1 MEEGTVILMV
11 EDDPNLGY
19 LLKENFKSKGID
31 IHLCTDGE
39 AGYEAFLNYQFSLCI
54 LDVMLP
60 KKDGFTLA
68 RDIRR
73 KDDNIPIIFLTAKG
87 MDDDKITGF
96 DIGGDDYV
104 TKPFSAQE
112 LLARIKAVLKRSKH
126 NQNGAAANANSS
138 WQLGKFA
145 FSYTDRILSAE
156 GYQKRLSTKEADILK
171 LFAENK
177 NVLIHRRDIL
187 TNVWGVD
194 DYFTSKSMDVYLT
207 RLRKLLR
214 DDPAL
219 EIQNVHGTGFKLIVH

>member
-1 MEEGTVILMV
+1 MEAGTTILMV

-19 LLKENFKSKGID
+19 LLKENFKSKGLD

-73 KDDNIPIIFLTAKG
+73 KDDNIPIIFLTAKS

-96 DIGGDDYV
+96 DVGGDDYV

-112 LLARIKAVLKRSKH
+112 LYMRIKAVLKRSSVP
-126 NQNGAAANANSS
+126 QNVSTTAS
-138 WQLGKFA
+138 WQLGKFL
-145 FSYTDRILSAE
+145 FSYTDRILSSE

-171 LFAENK
+171 LFAENR
-177 NVLIHRRDIL
+177 NTLIHRKDIL
-187 TNVWGVD
+187 LNVWGVD

>member
-1 MEEGTVILMV
+1 MSMEAGTTILMV

-19 LLKENFKSKGID
+19 LLKENFKGKGID

-68 RDIRR
+68 REIRR
-73 KDDNIPIIFLTAKG
+73 KDDNIPIIFLTAKS

-96 DIGGDDYV
+96 DVGGDDYV

-112 LLARIKAVLKRSKH
+112 LYMRIKAVLKRSTAPQH
-126 NQNGAAANANSS
+126 INTTAS
-138 WQLGKFA
+138 WQLGKFV
-145 FSYTDRILSAE
+145 FSYTDRILSADN
-156 GYQKRLSTKEADILK
+156 YQKRLSTKEADILK
-171 LFAENK
+171 LFAENR
-177 NVLIHRRDIL
+177 NTLIHRKDIL
-187 TNVWGVD
+187 LNVWGVD

-214 DDPAL
+214 EDPAL